1 MLSPRSSTLLKV
13 AAASLI
19 GATACRP
26 HTAAPVTT
34 GPAPRPTPVLMPPLA
49 ALGVH
54 RVVPMPASVVAA
66 SGAPLALSAAT
77 TIVVPAGGGEAARIG
92 EALGALLRPATGFPF
107 TVTSSDA
114 AAPNGSIVLRLGGAA
129 TLSSEGYELTISADS
144 VRIVAAAPAGLFHGI
159 QTFRQLLPAAI
170 EAEQSMHR

>member
-19 GATACRP
+19 GATACGPR
-26 HTAAPVTT
+26 TTAPVTT

-66 SGAPLALSAAT
+66 SGAPFALSATT
-77 TIVVPAGGGEAARIG
+77 TIVVPAAGGEAGRIG
-92 EALGALLRPATGFPF
+92 GALAGLLSPPPRFPF
-107 TVTSSDA
+107 AGASPH
-114 AAPNGSIVLRLGGAA
+114 AP
-129 TLSSEGYELTISADS
+129 
-144 VRIVAAAPAGLFHGI
+144 
-159 QTFRQLLPAAI
+159 LP
-170 EAEQSMHR
+170 

>member
-19 GATACRP
+19 GATACGPR
-26 HTAAPVTT
+26 TTAPVTT

-66 SGAPLALSAAT
+66 SGAPFALSATT
-77 TIVVPAGGGEAARIG
+77 TIVVPAAGGEAGGRR
-92 EALGALLRPATGFPF
+92 GAPGGPPPPPPGL
-107 TVTSSDA
+107 
-114 AAPNGSIVLRLGGAA
+114 SISG
-129 TLSSEGYELTISADS
+129 
-144 VRIVAAAPAGLFHGI
+144 
-159 QTFRQLLPAAI
+159 
-170 EAEQSMHR
+170 